1 MTAAELEASFLA
13 LVVDHAGMLRQVAGA
28 YAWDPDDRRDL
39 LQEIHLQLW
48 RAFPRYDPER
58 RFSTWMYRIALNVAI
73 SWRRRVTTQARRTV
87 PLEGAGPP
95 GTPARDPADPRA
107 EPRAPEPEEVRARAL
122 HEVIARLDPLNRALM
137 ILYLDDLSHA
147 EIADVLGLSASN
159 VGTKIHRLK
168 QRIRAELAAPGTRK
182 DGERS
187 WNSTI

>member
-1 MTAAELEASFLA
+1 MTEAALEARFLA
-13 LVVDHAGMLRQVAGA
+13 RVTEHAGMLRQVAGA

-73 SWRRRVTTQARRTV
+73 SWRRRVTTRARRTE
-87 PLEGAGPP
+87 PLESAGPP
-95 GTPARDPADPRA
+95 GTPARDPADHRA
-107 EPRAPEPEEVRARAL
+107 EPRAPDPAEARARAL
-122 HEVIARLDPLNRALM
+122 HDVIARLDPLNRALM

-147 EIADVLGLSASN
+147 EMADVLGLSASN

-168 QRIRAELAAPGTRK
+168 QRIRAELAHLHP
-182 DGERS
+182 
-187 WNSTI
+187 

>member
-1 MTAAELEASFLA
+1 VSAKTANSAEASAKREGLYQAAVAELGRALDRVAAGYEADPAKRL
-13 LVVDHAGMLRQVAGA
+13 DLR
-28 YAWDPDDRRDL
+28 
-39 LQEIHLQLW
+39 QEIHLQLW

-73 SWRRRVTTQARRTV
+73 SWRRRVTTRARRTV

-107 EPRAPEPEEVRARAL
+107 EPRAPEPEEERARAL

-137 ILYLDDLSHA
+137 ILYLDDLGHA

-168 QRIRAELAAPGTRK
+168 QRIRAELAAPGT
-182 DGERS
+182 
-187 WNSTI
+187 